1 MRMKPVRPNLIL
13 QIRRIIEILSR
24 GDSTNTISACT
35 PELRQLPLS
44 YTVNTVIR
52 IIAPLIYSVSVN
64 CDALAVVE
72 LIVDT

>member
-24 GDSTNTISACT
+24 GDSTTISGT

-64 CDALAVVE
+64 CDTLAVVE

>member
-13 QIRRIIEILSR
+13 QIRRIIEKLSR
-24 GDSTNTISACT
+24 GDSTTISSI
-35 PELRQLPLS
+35 PEFRKLPLS
-44 YTVNTVIR
+44 YTVNTIIR

-64 CDALAVVE
+64 CDTLAVVE